1 MNAVVDKVGVA
12 LGEASTWRGIIF
24 ILTAVGVQLDPEQQ
38 TAIITAGLAL
48 SGLLGVFFKR
58 KPSAG

>member
-1 MNAVVDKVGVA
+1 MKAIVDSFGIA
-12 LGEASTWRGIIF
+12 LNESSTWRGVVL
-24 ILTAVGVQLDPEQQ
+24 ILTAVGVQLDPDQQ
-38 TAIITAGLAL
+38 AAIITAGLAF